1 MKSLTASIN
10 AIALACLSFAAQAAN
25 VSAAQ
30 AVQVTGIEGSR
41 STTNGYF
48 VFTTANAVVGCE
60 SGFWS
65 PINDANYAAHL
76 ARVNDALVSKAP
88 LTVAGDRDQMR
99 PGSTEKVCRIVQLR

>member
-1 MKSLTASIN
+1 MKSLTALIG
-10 AIALACLSFAAQAAN
+10 AFALASVSIAAHAAN
-25 VSAAQ
+25 VGAAQ

-60 SGFWS
+60 SGFWA
-65 PINDANYAAHL
+65 PVNDANYAAHL
-76 ARVNDALVSKAP
+76 ARVNDALVSKVP
-88 LTVAGDRDQMR
+88 LTVAGDRDQPR